1 MAKYLL
7 KRLLNLIPVILII
20 SLILFMIL
28 KLMPGDT
35 VSAYLGQRKVT
46 EEQRQMMIQNLGLD
60 QPIFVQY
67 VKWLWQSLQG
77 NLGESL
83 IHRKPVV
90 EIMGS
95 FIWNSFMLNIV
106 AFIAAF
112 AVSIP
117 VGIKSAVK
125 KYSLYDNAWNV
136 FSLMGISLPSFF
148 FGLLLIFGFG
158 VFLQIFPLNGMVTA
172 GYLHANGFERA
183 LDILWHMVLPATV
196 LMIIDVASL
205 TKYMRNSMLEVIKQD
220 YVRTAKAKGLKD
232 KVVIYRHAFRNA
244 MLPLV
249 TLLGLYIPGL
259 FSGAVILETIFIW
272 PGIGRVLF
280 EAITRRDYMLLMAS
294 NMMFAVLLLIGNL
307 LADIG
312 YAMVDPRI
320 KY

>member
-20 SLILFMIL
+20 SLILFLIL

-35 VSAYLGQRKVT
+35 VSAYLGQRRVT
-46 EEQRQMMIQNLGLD
+46 EAQRQQMIQSLGLD
-60 QPIFVQY
+60 QPIFIQY

-90 EIMGS
+90 EIIGT

-117 VGIKSAVK
+117 VGIKSAVR

-136 FSLMGISLPSFF
+136 FSLIGISLPSFF
-148 FGLLLIFGFG
+148 FGLLLIFAFG

-172 GYLHANGFERA
+172 GYIHANGFERA

-196 LMIIDVASL
+196 LMIIDIASL
-205 TKYMRNSMLEVIKQD
+205 TKYMRNSMLEVVKQD

-280 EAITRRDYMLLMAS
+280 EAISRRDYMLLMAT